1 MTVGLTIVYC
11 IVRIIWLGGLFT
23 RKLVVYST
31 FLQTDFTIGTLYLD
45 YILLI
50 SAGVLSTI
58 YFKKQAYTLTL
69 YGIFVLSLFLIFPRL
84 LAGSTFY
91 EIKDHHLNHDYII
104 ERHDSNLGNDKTE
117 LVVFVYKE
125 ILPLVYVNQ
134 GRYHKIVSTKSET
147 YSDFWKLNY
156 VVNKDGNYL
165 TFKGFLIPLK

>member
-1 MTVGLTIVYC
+1 MGS
-11 IVRIIWLGGLFT
+11 LF
-23 RKLVVYST
+23 YP
-31 FLQTDFTIGTLYLD
+31 
-45 YILLI
+45 
-50 SAGVLSTI
+50 
-58 YFKKQAYTLTL
+58 YF
-69 YGIFVLSLFLIFPRL
+69 FLIFPRL

-104 ERHDSNLGNDKTE
+104 ERHDSNLGNDNTD